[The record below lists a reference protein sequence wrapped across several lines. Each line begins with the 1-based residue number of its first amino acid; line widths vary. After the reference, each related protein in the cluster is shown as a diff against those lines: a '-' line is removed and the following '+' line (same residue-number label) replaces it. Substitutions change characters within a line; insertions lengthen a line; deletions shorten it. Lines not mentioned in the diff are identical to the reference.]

1 MDNGWVDADF
11 DSVLFDEM
19 VQEME
24 QEKKRKKTL
33 EMMREGAKAEQK
45 AFDEVKQI
53 RTDLKSMLEVFLVRK
68 LLHIT
73 VYFLSFWAEWTFVKK
88 ERKYYEL
95 SLKDSKMGNHGVQTR
110 WKELMNFWWLNLRLN
125 MWSLTGER
133 SLVKTII
140 ESKFKFWWFNWSITK
155 NFFLLHREQIKKLLF
170 HENKCGEQK
179 NFVPLT
185 NISSN
190 LLQFEEKSS
199 TPQTLV

>member
-73 VYFLSFWAEWTFVKK
+73 VYFLSFWAE
-88 ERKYYEL
+88 
-95 SLKDSKMGNHGVQTR
+95 
-110 WKELMNFWWLNLRLN
+110 
-125 MWSLTGER
+125 
-133 SLVKTII
+133 
-140 ESKFKFWWFNWSITK
+140 
-155 NFFLLHREQIKKLLF
+155 
-170 HENKCGEQK
+170 
-179 NFVPLT
+179 
-185 NISSN
+185 
-190 LLQFEEKSS
+190 
-199 TPQTLV
+199 